1 MRTKQQTPPLWRGI
15 RMRRISVGADPDEP
29 ARLIT
34 LPAAWDDVAAAA
46 LAELAPGA
54 GSATLPDAAEA
65 WIGPV
70 AARAAALGLELPLAE
85 RLHHLLRSRR
95 GAPSEAIW
103 QGIAD
108 PASRF
113 VLNLPAFYD
122 PSDGFDVAGF
132 AEAVETAT
140 CTLALAMPGARRV
153 AVGMADLAGLLAA
166 LGVDYGS
173 DAALDIARALAA
185 ILRGRADATSAALAP
200 VAGPVPVV
208 DPVPVAG
215 PLWATGPAA
224 PGAAPLATLDL
235 PAPPEHA
242 GLPGLPGLPGLAEAA
257 QAARAA
263 AMAAGPPRHLATTAI
278 VAPGP
283 AEALLGVETG
293 GIAPAFSPL
302 AQSGALTRA
311 AHAWLAVSGVTPEE
325 ALAMTL
331 AGGNPLPVASPSAHL
346 AMHDAVAPFVHAM
359 PPRPVDAR
367 QATQAGERRALPSR
381 RAGYTQK
388 AAVGGHKL
396 YLRTGEYADGQL
408 GEVFLALH
416 KEGAAFRGLMDNF
429 AVAVSLGLQ
438 HGVPLETFVEAFTFT
453 RFGPAGAVEGD
464 PAVAHATSLLDYA
477 FRHLAANYLG
487 RHDIPEAE
495 VEEADTVGNG
505 ARDRSPLLPL
515 EFPAEASPRAR
526 RREFRVVSRGGRG

>member
-1 MRTKQQTPPLWRGI
+1 MRNTRQLPPLWRGV
-15 RMRRISVGADPDEP
+15 RMRRTTAGADPDEP
-29 ARLIT
+29 TRLVT
-34 LPAAWDDVAAAA
+34 LPAACEDSAAAA
-46 LAELAPGA
+46 LAELAPGT
-54 GSATLPDAAEA
+54 GSVALPDAAEA

-70 AARAAALGLELPLAE
+70 ASRAAALGLALPLAE
-85 RLHHLLRSRR
+85 RLHRLLRSRR
-95 GAPSEAIW
+95 GAPSDAVW
-103 QGIAD
+103 QGITV
-108 PASRF
+108 PAPRF
-113 VLNLPAFYD
+113 VLNLPAFFD
-122 PSDGFDVAGF
+122 PSEGFDVAGF

-140 CTLALAMPGARRV
+140 CAVALAMPAARRI

-166 LGVDYGS
+166 LGLDYGS
-173 DAALDIARALAA
+173 EAARDIASALAA
-185 ILRGRADATSAALAP
+185 ILRGRADAASAALVPVAAQAPVAALAP
-200 VAGPVPVV
+200 MGGQAAADGVRP
-208 DPVPVAG
+208 
-215 PLWATGPAA
+215 PA
-224 PGAAPLATLDL
+224 PDW
-235 PAPPEHA
+235 PAPPEYA
-242 GLPGLPGLPGLAEAA
+242 GLPDLADAA
-257 QAARAA
+257 HAARAA
-263 AMAAGPPRHLATTAI
+263 AVAAGAPRHLATTAI
-278 VAPGP
+278 ALPGP

-302 AQSGALTRA
+302 GPSGALTRA
-311 AHAWLAVSGVTPEE
+311 AHAWLAVSGITPEE

-331 AGGNPLPVASPSAHL
+331 AGGNPLPVASPAAHV

-359 PPRPVDAR
+359 PPRPLDAR
-367 QATQAGERRALPSR
+367 QAPQAGHRRALPPR

-388 AAVGGHKL
+388 VAVGGHKL

-408 GEVFLALH
+408 GEIFLALH

-438 HGVPLETFVEAFTFT
+438 HGVPLEAFVEAFTFT

-464 PAVAHATSLLDYA
+464 PAVAHATSMLDYT

-515 EFPAEASPRAR
+515 ELPAEASPRTR
-526 RREFRVVSRGGRG
+526 RREFRVVTRGGGG

>member
-1 MRTKQQTPPLWRGI
+1 
-15 RMRRISVGADPDEP
+15 MRRTAAGVDPDEP
-29 ARLIT
+29 ARFIT
-34 LPAAWDDVAAAA
+34 LPAAWDDFAATG
-46 LAELAPGA
+46 LAELAPGTGPVA
-54 GSATLPDAAEA
+54 LPDAAEA
-65 WIGPV
+65 WIGPIV
-70 AARAAALGLELPLAE
+70 LRAAALGLAPPFAD

-95 GAPSEAIW
+95 GAPSAAVW

-108 PASRF
+108 PAPRF
-113 VLNLPAFYD
+113 VLNLPAFFN
-122 PSDGFDVAGF
+122 PADGFDVAGF

-140 CTLALAMPGARRV
+140 FTLALAVPGARRI

-166 LGVDYGS
+166 LGMDYGS

-185 ILRGRADATSAALAP
+185 ILRGQADAASAALAP
-200 VAGPVPVV
+200 AAGPALPH
-208 DPVPVAG
+208 G
-215 PLWATGPAA
+215 A
-224 PGAAPLATLDL
+224 PDAVLGW
-235 PAPPEHA
+235 PAPPRRA
-242 GLPGLPGLPGLAEAA
+242 DLPNLAEAA

-263 AMAAGPPRHLATTAI
+263 AVAAGTPRHLATTAI
-278 VAPGP
+278 AVPGP

-293 GIAPAFSPL
+293 GIGPAFSPL
-302 AQSGALTRA
+302 GPSGALTRA
-311 AHAWLAVSGVTPEE
+311 ARAWLAVSGLTPEE

-331 AGGNPLPVASPSAHL
+331 AGGNPLPSASPAAHV
-346 AMHDAVAPFVHAM
+346 AMHNAVAPFVHVM
-359 PPRPVDAR
+359 PARPPDVRQTARGLPRR
-367 QATQAGERRALPSR
+367 ELPHR

-408 GEVFLALH
+408 GEIFLALH

-438 HGVPLETFVEAFTFT
+438 HGVPLEAFVEAFTFT

-477 FRHLAANYLG
+477 FRHLAVNYLG
-487 RHDIPEAE
+487 RRDIPEAE
-495 VEEADTVGNG
+495 TEEGDTVGNG

-515 EFPAEASPRAR
+515 ELPAEASPRAR
-526 RREFRVVSRGGRG
+526 RREFRVVSRGGGG